1 MDGAWPYSDPCS
13 LPRSRELLPRLL
25 RPKLLEREDRV
36 RYSPQEAFWSAVR
49 IVSMRAS
56 VLALICF

>member
-1 MDGAWPYSDPCS
+1 MDGLWPYSAFCS
-13 LPRSRELLPRLL
+13 VPRSRELLPRLL
-25 RPKLLEREDRV
+25 RPKLLERDDLV
-36 RYSPQEAFWSAVR
+36 RYSPQEVFWSAVR